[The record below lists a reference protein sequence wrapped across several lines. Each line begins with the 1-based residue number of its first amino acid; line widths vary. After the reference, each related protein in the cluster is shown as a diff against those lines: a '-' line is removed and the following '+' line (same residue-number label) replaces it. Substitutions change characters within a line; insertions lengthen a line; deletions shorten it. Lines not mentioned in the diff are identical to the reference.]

1 MSEMLQNTK
10 NIKYTAVL
18 PNEYVLELKEL
29 AAKKFI
35 PSVNFGIRLAVE
47 NFISESKSEL
57 YQKQME
63 AAAKDKQFIKRTLET
78 QEAYANADSEVGG
91 QW

>member
-1 MSEMLQNTK
+1 MSKMLQSAK

-18 PNEYVLELKEL
+18 PNEYVAELKEL
-29 AAKKFI
+29 AAIKFI

-47 NFISESKSEL
+47 NFITESKNEL

-63 AAAKDKQFIKRTLET
+63 KAAEDKQYIRRTMET
-78 QEAYANADSEVGG
+78 QEAYEVVEDEVDG

>member
-1 MSEMLQNTK
+1 MIEMQQNAK

-29 AAKKFI
+29 TAIKFI

-47 NFISESKSEL
+47 NFITESKSEL

-63 AAAKDKQFIKRTLET
+63 AAAKDKNFIKRTLET
-78 QEAYANADSEVGG
+78 QEAFAHVDNEVGG